1 MSKQAKISIAIFAAF
16 ALVVVGLLTL
26 GAGRDTPAKPAPAA
40 ESSGG
45 SGEALGGA
53 AGEAQ
58 VVRADSHVLGEKAD
72 TGVEFVEFLD
82 FECEGCRAAYP
93 AVEQLRKDYAG
104 RVTFVAR
111 YFPMPGHFNAERAA
125 RAVEAA
131 AAQGKYEAMYARM
144 YETQEQWGEQQVPLD
159 DFFRGFA
166 EDLGLDM
173 TKFDRDYADPA
184 TVARIKKD
192 QADGLALGVQGTPT
206 FFINGQQIQPRDYN
220 DLTDALDAALAE

>member
-1 MSKQAKISIAIFAAF
+1 MTKQAKISVAIVAVFVLAVV
-16 ALVVVGLLTL
+16 ALLAV
-26 GAGRDTPAKPAPAA
+26 GAGSGSKQEAPTAASSPAA
-40 ESSGG
+40 S
-45 SGEALGGA
+45 AD
-53 AGEAQ
+53 AQ
-58 VVRADSHVLGEKAD
+58 LVRADSHVLGDKAD
-72 TGVEFVEFLD
+72 TSVTFVEFLD

-131 AAQGKYEAMYARM
+131 AQQDEFEAMYARM

-159 DFFRGFA
+159 NLFRGFA
-166 EDLGLDM
+166 KDLGLDM

-184 TVARIKKD
+184 TAARIKED
-192 QADGLALGVQGTPT
+192 QTDGLALGVQGTPT
-206 FFINGQQIQPRDYN
+206 FFLNGQQIQPRDYT
-220 DLTDALDAALAE
+220 DLTDAFDAALAE